1 MFITKWFSLHLG
13 QINFILGGSLH
24 KKLGTS
30 EKAGKPGL
38 ITSL

>member
-1 MFITKWFSLHLG
+1 LGFINNIK
-13 QINFILGGSLH
+13 GGNWH

-38 ITSL
+38 ITSLQH